1 MKKGADTTNSREGLL
16 KMVSKHRPQIMG
28 FAAMW
33 IFVFHVR
40 NEIILFSKVPVLS
53 RIEVFF
59 DNIGFNGVDIF
70 LLLSGWGLYY
80 AINKYSLVNFYG
92 RRFRRLIL
100 PYAASCI
107 FLALHY
113 KWDFLRFIKGLT
125 CWTFLTKSV
134 YETLWFIPAIA
145 ILYLFF
151 PLYFKLF
158 NKVSNKYIFT
168 AGSILLWL
176 ALAAL
181 GAMISDRTDIYLF
194 INRIPV
200 FLMGILF
207 GWMAYNK
214 RNISPRILILFA
226 VMLIAG
232 FQLQYYYA
240 FGKIKVLLPEGRN
253 GLPAFLIAIPMCF
266 AAGLIFNCLDRI
278 TFIKKLFG
286 FLGGMSLEIYVVQ
299 ECVIRFVKESIYYS
313 GAAFD
318 DRIYVLV
325 VLVLTLGIAYV
336 MHLIISVIT
345 KKLDGEPVFTVKA
358 EK

>member
-1 MKKGADTTNSREGLL
+1 
-16 KMVSKHRPQIMG
+16 MG

-40 NEIILFSKVPVLS
+40 NEIILFSRVPVLN
-53 RIEVFF
+53 RIELFF
-59 DNIGFNGVDIF
+59 DNIGFGGVDIF

-80 AINKYSLVNFYG
+80 AIKKYSLVSFYG
-92 RRFRRLIL
+92 RRYRRLIL
-100 PYAASCI
+100 PYAASTI
-107 FLALHY
+107 FLAVHY
-113 KWDFLRFIKGLT
+113 KWGLLRFIKGVT
-125 CWTFLTKSV
+125 CWTFFTESV

-145 ILYLFF
+145 VLYLFF
-151 PLYFKLF
+151 PLYCKLF
-158 NKVSNKYIFT
+158 DKVRSKYIFT
-168 AGSILLWL
+168 AGSIALWL
-176 ALAAL
+176 VLSIA
-181 GAMISDRTDIYLF
+181 GSMIFDRTDIYLF
-194 INRIPV
+194 LNRIPV

-214 RNISPRILILFA
+214 RNVSPYFLILFA

-240 FGKIKVLLPEGRN
+240 FGKIRVLLPEGCN

-266 AAGLIFNCLDRI
+266 AAGHVFKYLDRV

-286 FLGGMSLEIYVVQ
+286 FLGRMSLEIYVVQ

-325 VLVLTLGIAYV
+325 ILVLTMGIAYV
-336 MHLIISVIT
+336 MHLITTVIT
-345 KKLDGEPVFTVKA
+345 KKLDGEPVFTAKA